1 MRNVAQLPLL
11 LSFSVPIH
19 KAGALRI
26 SSPALLMPNSV
37 DSGIGFYTSGIF
49 PDSSVLTKSTYLCRQ
64 KLDSTAILYCMS
76 EDKEKENTLRLE
88 ITSYASEGKALGRYG
103 NIVVFVKGAVP
114 GDVVDVSI
122 FRRRKN
128 YWEGVIEKVI
138 AESSF
143 RTQPFCRHFGIC
155 GGCTWQ
161 NLSYEKQLLF
171 KETQVKEQLE
181 RIGKI
186 DDIPLQPILRS
197 PEALFYR
204 NKLEF
209 TFHPLRWLY
218 DDEIGKEIPS
228 SALPALGFH
237 VPGKF
242 DKVLDIEECFLQ
254 PEPSNAIRRA
264 AKEIALKLN
273 MEFYDPKKHE
283 GLLRTLLIRNNA
295 SGEFLVAV
303 MLKHEDEERRTA
315 FLDELSQRFPQI
327 VSLWYVINPKLND
340 AWSDLDVIHYK
351 GKEFLTEQMEDLT
364 FRIGPKSF
372 FQTNTRQALNLY
384 RVVREYAGLKGSET
398 VYDFYTGTGT
408 IALFLSRQA
417 GKVVGLEYVNEAVED
432 AKINAAVNNIENTVF
447 YAGDIRRIF
456 SDEFLQKEGRPDVL
470 IMDPPRN
477 GVHEDVLRGV
487 LKASPERIV
496 YVSCNP
502 ATQARDIALLS
513 SLYRLTK
520 VQPVDMFPHTMHVES
535 VALLEKINQ

>member
-1 MRNVAQLPLL
+1 MNL
-11 LSFSVPIH
+11 
-19 KAGALRI
+19 K
-26 SSPALLMPNSV
+26 
-37 DSGIGFYTSGIF
+37 T
-49 PDSSVLTKSTYLCRQ
+49 
-64 KLDSTAILYCMS
+64 
-76 EDKEKENTLRLE
+76 EKEDTLRLE

-114 GDVVDVSI
+114 GDVVDVRI
-122 FRRRKN
+122 FRRKKN
-128 YWEGVIEKVI
+128 YWEGVIKNI
-138 AESSF
+138 HTESSD
-143 RTQPFCRHFGIC
+143 RTQPFCSHFGTC

-161 NLSYEKQLLF
+161 NLSYEKQLFF
-171 KETQVKEQLE
+171 KENQVKEQLE

-186 DDIPLQPILRS
+186 SNIHLQPILRS
-197 PEALFYR
+197 PETLFYR
-204 NKLEF
+204 NKIEF

-218 DDEIGKEIPS
+218 DHEIGKEIPS
-228 SALPALGFH
+228 SGLPALGFH

-242 DKVLDIEECFLQ
+242 DKILDIDECYLQ

-264 AKEIALKLN
+264 AKEIALKLK

-283 GLLRTLLIRNNA
+283 GLLRNLLIRNNA

-303 MLKHEDEERRTA
+303 MLKYEDKERRTA
-315 FLDELSQRFPQI
+315 FLNELAERFPEI

-340 AWSDLDVIHYK
+340 AWSDLEVIHFK
-351 GKEFLTEQMEDLT
+351 GQKFLNETMEDLT

-372 FQTNTRQALNLY
+372 FQTNTHQALNLY
-384 RVVREYAGLKGSET
+384 RIVREYAGLTGTEI

-432 AKINAAVNNIENTVF
+432 AKINTAVNNIENAVF
-447 YAGDIRRIF
+447 YAGDIRKIF
-456 SDEFLQKEGRPDVL
+456 SEELMKKEGKPDVL

-477 GVHEDVLRGV
+477 GVHEDIIREV

-513 SLYRLTK
+513 SSYRLIK
-520 VQPVDMFPHTMHVES
+520 VQPVDMFPHTMHVEN
-535 VALLEKINQ
+535 VALLEKIN

>member
-1 MRNVAQLPLL
+1 MNP
-11 LSFSVPIH
+11 
-19 KAGALRI
+19 KTEKEDTLRI
-26 SSPALLMPNSV
+26 
-37 DSGIGFYTSGIF
+37 
-49 PDSSVLTKSTYLCRQ
+49 
-64 KLDSTAILYCMS
+64 
-76 EDKEKENTLRLE
+76 E

-114 GDVVDVSI
+114 GDVVDVRI
-122 FRRRKN
+122 FRRKKN
-128 YWEGVIEKVI
+128 YWEGVIKNI
-138 AESSF
+138 HTESSD
-143 RTQPFCRHFGIC
+143 RTQPFCSHFGTC

-161 NLSYEKQLLF
+161 NLSYEKQLFF
-171 KETQVKEQLE
+171 KENQVKEQLE

-186 DDIPLQPILRS
+186 SNIHLQPILRS
-197 PEALFYR
+197 PETLFYR
-204 NKLEF
+204 NKIEF

-218 DDEIGKEIPS
+218 DHEIGKEIPS
-228 SALPALGFH
+228 SGLPALGFH

-242 DKVLDIEECFLQ
+242 DKILDIDKCYLQ

-264 AKEIALKLN
+264 AKEIALKLK

-283 GLLRTLLIRNNA
+283 GLLRNLLIRNNA
-295 SGEFLVAV
+295 SREFLVAV
-303 MLKHEDEERRTA
+303 MLKYEDKERRTA
-315 FLDELSQRFPQI
+315 FLNELAERFPEI

-340 AWSDLDVIHYK
+340 AWSDLEVIHFK
-351 GKEFLTEQMEDLT
+351 GQKFLNETMEDLT

-372 FQTNTRQALNLY
+372 FQTNTHQALNLY
-384 RVVREYAGLKGSET
+384 RIVREYAGLTGTEI

-432 AKINAAVNNIENTVF
+432 AKINTAVNNIENAVF
-447 YAGDIRRIF
+447 YAGDIRKIF
-456 SDEFLQKEGRPDVL
+456 SEELMKKEGKPDVL

-477 GVHEDVLRGV
+477 GVHEDIIREV

-513 SLYRLTK
+513 SSYRLIK
-520 VQPVDMFPHTMHVES
+520 VQPVDMFPHTMHVENI
-535 VALLEKINQ
+535 ALLEKIN

>member
-1 MRNVAQLPLL
+1 MNL
-11 LSFSVPIH
+11 
-19 KAGALRI
+19 K
-26 SSPALLMPNSV
+26 
-37 DSGIGFYTSGIF
+37 T
-49 PDSSVLTKSTYLCRQ
+49 
-64 KLDSTAILYCMS
+64 
-76 EDKEKENTLRLE
+76 EKEDTLRLE

-114 GDVVDVSI
+114 GDVVDVRI
-122 FRRRKN
+122 FRRKKN
-128 YWEGVIEKVI
+128 YWEGVIKNI
-138 AESSF
+138 HTESSD
-143 RTQPFCRHFGIC
+143 RTQPFCSHFGTC

-161 NLSYEKQLLF
+161 NLSYEKQLFF
-171 KETQVKEQLE
+171 KENQVKEQLE

-186 DDIPLQPILRS
+186 SNIHLQPILRS
-197 PEALFYR
+197 PETLFYR
-204 NKLEF
+204 NKIEF

-218 DDEIGKEIPS
+218 DHEIGKEIPS
-228 SALPALGFH
+228 SGLPALGFH
-237 VPGKF
+237 IPGKF
-242 DKVLDIEECFLQ
+242 DKILDIDECYLQ

-264 AKEIALKLN
+264 AKEIALKLK

-283 GLLRTLLIRNNA
+283 GLLRNLLIRNNA

-303 MLKHEDEERRTA
+303 MLKYEDKERRTA
-315 FLDELSQRFPQI
+315 FLNELAERFPEI

-340 AWSDLDVIHYK
+340 AWSDLEVIHFK
-351 GKEFLTEQMEDLT
+351 GQKFLNETMEDLT

-372 FQTNTRQALNLY
+372 FQTNTHQALNLY
-384 RVVREYAGLKGSET
+384 RIVREYAGLTGTEM

-432 AKINAAVNNIENTVF
+432 AKINTAVNNIENAVF
-447 YAGDIRRIF
+447 YAGDIRKIF
-456 SDEFLQKEGRPDVL
+456 SEELMKKEGKPDVL

-477 GVHEDVLRGV
+477 GVHEDIIREV

-513 SLYRLTK
+513 SSYRLIK
-520 VQPVDMFPHTMHVES
+520 VQPVDMFPHTMHVEN
-535 VALLEKINQ
+535 VALLEKIN

>member
-1 MRNVAQLPLL
+1 MNP
-11 LSFSVPIH
+11 
-19 KAGALRI
+19 KTEKEDTLRI
-26 SSPALLMPNSV
+26 
-37 DSGIGFYTSGIF
+37 
-49 PDSSVLTKSTYLCRQ
+49 
-64 KLDSTAILYCMS
+64 
-76 EDKEKENTLRLE
+76 E

-114 GDVVDVSI
+114 GDVVDVRIS
-122 FRRRKN
+122 RRKKN
-128 YWEGVIEKVI
+128 YWEGVIKNI
-138 AESSF
+138 HTESSD
-143 RTQPFCRHFGIC
+143 RTQPFCSHFGTC

-161 NLSYEKQLLF
+161 NLSYEKQLFF
-171 KETQVKEQLE
+171 KENQVKEQLE

-186 DDIPLQPILRS
+186 SNIHLQPILRS
-197 PEALFYR
+197 PETLFYR
-204 NKLEF
+204 NKIEF

-218 DDEIGKEIPS
+218 DHEIGKEIPS
-228 SALPALGFH
+228 SGLPALGFH

-242 DKVLDIEECFLQ
+242 DKILDIDKCYLQ

-264 AKEIALKLN
+264 AKEIALKLK

-283 GLLRTLLIRNNA
+283 GLLRNLLIRNNA

-303 MLKHEDEERRTA
+303 MLKYEDKERRTA
-315 FLDELSQRFPQI
+315 FLNELAERFPEI

-340 AWSDLDVIHYK
+340 AWSDLEVIHFK
-351 GKEFLTEQMEDLT
+351 GQKFLNETMEDLT

-372 FQTNTRQALNLY
+372 FQTNTHQALNLY
-384 RVVREYAGLKGSET
+384 RIVREYAGLTGTEI

-432 AKINAAVNNIENTVF
+432 AKINTAVNNIENAVF
-447 YAGDIRRIF
+447 YAGDIRKIF
-456 SDEFLQKEGRPDVL
+456 SEELMKKEGKPDVL

-477 GVHEDVLRGV
+477 GVHEDIIREV

-513 SLYRLTK
+513 SSYRLIK
-520 VQPVDMFPHTMHVES
+520 VQPVDMFPHTMHVENI
-535 VALLEKINQ
+535 ALLEKIN

>member
-1 MRNVAQLPLL
+1 MNP
-11 LSFSVPIH
+11 
-19 KAGALRI
+19 KTEKEDTLRI
-26 SSPALLMPNSV
+26 
-37 DSGIGFYTSGIF
+37 
-49 PDSSVLTKSTYLCRQ
+49 
-64 KLDSTAILYCMS
+64 
-76 EDKEKENTLRLE
+76 E

-114 GDVVDVSI
+114 GDVVDVRI
-122 FRRRKN
+122 FRRKKN
-128 YWEGVIEKVI
+128 YWEGVIKNI
-138 AESSF
+138 HTESSD
-143 RTQPFCRHFGIC
+143 RTQPFCSHFGTC

-161 NLSYEKQLLF
+161 NLSYEKQLFF
-171 KETQVKEQLE
+171 KENQVKEQLE

-186 DDIPLQPILRS
+186 SNIHLQPILRS
-197 PEALFYR
+197 PETLFYR
-204 NKLEF
+204 NKIEF

-218 DDEIGKEIPS
+218 DHEIGKEIPS
-228 SALPALGFH
+228 SGLPALGFH

-242 DKVLDIEECFLQ
+242 DKILDIDRCYLQ

-264 AKEIALKLN
+264 AKEIALKLK

-283 GLLRTLLIRNNA
+283 GLLRNLLIRNNA
-295 SGEFLVAV
+295 SREFLVAV
-303 MLKHEDEERRTA
+303 MLKYEDKERRTA
-315 FLDELSQRFPQI
+315 FLNELAERFPEI

-340 AWSDLDVIHYK
+340 AWSDLEVIHFK
-351 GKEFLTEQMEDLT
+351 GQKFLNETMEDLT

-372 FQTNTRQALNLY
+372 FQTNTHQALNLY
-384 RVVREYAGLKGSET
+384 RIVREYAGLTGTEI

-432 AKINAAVNNIENTVF
+432 AKINTAVNNIENAVF
-447 YAGDIRRIF
+447 YAGDIRKIF
-456 SDEFLQKEGRPDVL
+456 SEELMKKEGKPDVL

-477 GVHEDVLRGV
+477 GVHEDIIREV

-513 SLYRLTK
+513 SSYRLIK
-520 VQPVDMFPHTMHVES
+520 VQPVDMFPHTIHVENI
-535 VALLEKINQ
+535 ALLEKIN

>member
-1 MRNVAQLPLL
+1 MNP
-11 LSFSVPIH
+11 
-19 KAGALRI
+19 KTEKEDTLRI
-26 SSPALLMPNSV
+26 
-37 DSGIGFYTSGIF
+37 
-49 PDSSVLTKSTYLCRQ
+49 
-64 KLDSTAILYCMS
+64 
-76 EDKEKENTLRLE
+76 E

-114 GDVVDVSI
+114 GDVVDVRI
-122 FRRRKN
+122 FRRKKN
-128 YWEGVIEKVI
+128 YWEGVIKNI
-138 AESSF
+138 HTESSD
-143 RTQPFCRHFGIC
+143 RTQPFCSHFGTC

-161 NLSYEKQLLF
+161 NLSYEKQLFF
-171 KETQVKEQLE
+171 KENQVKEQLE

-186 DDIPLQPILRS
+186 SNIHLQPILRS
-197 PEALFYR
+197 PETLFYR
-204 NKLEF
+204 NKIEF

-218 DDEIGKEIPS
+218 DHEIGKEIPS
-228 SALPALGFH
+228 SGLPALGFH

-242 DKVLDIEECFLQ
+242 DKILDIDKCYLQ

-264 AKEIALKLN
+264 AKEIALKLK

-283 GLLRTLLIRNNA
+283 GLLRNLLIRNNA

-303 MLKHEDEERRTA
+303 MLKYEDKERRTA
-315 FLDELSQRFPQI
+315 FLNELAERFPEI

-340 AWSDLDVIHYK
+340 AWSDLEVIHFK
-351 GKEFLTEQMEDLT
+351 GQKFLNETMEDLT

-372 FQTNTRQALNLY
+372 FQTNTHQALNLY
-384 RVVREYAGLKGSET
+384 RIVREYAGLTGTEI

-432 AKINAAVNNIENTVF
+432 AKINTAVNNIENAVF
-447 YAGDIRRIF
+447 YAGDIRKIF
-456 SDEFLQKEGRPDVL
+456 SEELMKKEGKPDVL

-477 GVHEDVLRGV
+477 GVHEDIIREV

-513 SLYRLTK
+513 SSYRLIK
-520 VQPVDMFPHTMHVES
+520 VQPVDMFPHTIHVENI
-535 VALLEKINQ
+535 ALLEKIN

>member
-1 MRNVAQLPLL
+1 MNP
-11 LSFSVPIH
+11 
-19 KAGALRI
+19 KTEKEDTLRI
-26 SSPALLMPNSV
+26 
-37 DSGIGFYTSGIF
+37 
-49 PDSSVLTKSTYLCRQ
+49 
-64 KLDSTAILYCMS
+64 
-76 EDKEKENTLRLE
+76 E

-114 GDVVDVSI
+114 GDVVDVRIS
-122 FRRRKN
+122 RRKKN
-128 YWEGVIEKVI
+128 YWEGVIKNI
-138 AESSF
+138 HTESSD
-143 RTQPFCRHFGIC
+143 RTQPFCSHFGTC

-161 NLSYEKQLLF
+161 NLSYEKQLFF
-171 KETQVKEQLE
+171 KENQVKEQLE

-186 DDIPLQPILRS
+186 SNIHLQPILRS
-197 PEALFYR
+197 PETLFYR
-204 NKLEF
+204 NKIEF

-218 DDEIGKEIPS
+218 DHEIGKEIPS
-228 SALPALGFH
+228 SGLPALGFH

-242 DKVLDIEECFLQ
+242 DKILDIDRCYLQ

-264 AKEIALKLN
+264 AKEIALKLK

-283 GLLRTLLIRNNA
+283 GLLRNLLIRNNA

-303 MLKHEDEERRTA
+303 MLKYEDKERRTA
-315 FLDELSQRFPQI
+315 FLNELAERFPEI

-340 AWSDLDVIHYK
+340 AWSDLEVIHFK
-351 GKEFLTEQMEDLT
+351 GQKFLNETMEDLT

-372 FQTNTRQALNLY
+372 FQTNTHQALNLY
-384 RVVREYAGLKGSET
+384 RIVREYAGLTGTEI

-432 AKINAAVNNIENTVF
+432 AKINTAVNNIENAVF
-447 YAGDIRRIF
+447 YAGDIRKIF
-456 SDEFLQKEGRPDVL
+456 SEELMKKEGKPDVL

-477 GVHEDVLRGV
+477 GVHEDIIREV

-513 SLYRLTK
+513 SSYRLIK
-520 VQPVDMFPHTMHVES
+520 VQPVDMFPHTMHVENI
-535 VALLEKINQ
+535 ALLEKIN